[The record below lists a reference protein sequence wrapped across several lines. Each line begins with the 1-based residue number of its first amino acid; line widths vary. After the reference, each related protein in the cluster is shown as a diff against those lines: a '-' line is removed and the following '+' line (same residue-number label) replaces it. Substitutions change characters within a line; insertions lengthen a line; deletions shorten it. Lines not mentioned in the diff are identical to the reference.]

1 MSTPYTHITHIV
13 ETGNGGYHIE
23 IATITSC
30 EGNETDGYTVQL
42 ESGGTL
48 TGIALYQLHKT
59 RSAAQQAAVGQSELL
74 RMSVSSINTERKANP
89 IKPEPKP

>member
-1 MSTPYTHITHIV
+1 MSTPYTHITRIV

-23 IATITSC
+23 IATITSY

-59 RSAAQQAAVGQSELL
+59 LTQALHAANGQSELL
-74 RMSVSSINTERKANP
+74 RMSVSSLNLERKARP
-89 IKPEPKP
+89 I